1 MLLNDFI
8 QYTEQLIKQHALTF
22 LWRHRT
28 INHALQELCDAL
40 KNTRNVEVAKFSPAI
55 NYWTPVAED
64 MSIPTVAWS
73 ALCKQLS
80 MEIKYTTTAC
90 DDLTQHFNE
99 HSSLYSEEFIELWKN
114 LLSEKNPNGKP
125 TEDQKPKF
133 DDLSFITDLPEAT
146 KSVAWRSPLESF
158 HSAPHTPSS
167 FEHPTLT
174 NSDSEE
180 SAPIYPYFISPQNQK
195 SIDQIQPWGG
205 MHHSAHQNG
214 DRFNEAPM
222 SLNYTRASASRF
234 NNNNDDSTLNY
245 NFIFN
250 VAAATLAVNCIASIC
265 VVALALTSVIALS
278 TAAMIGVG
286 VGLGLSTVASAAVAG
301 YSFFKKNNTSNQNPD
316 PYDFSISPFRVDY
329 REPIKEMSPEYSIL

>member
-8 QYTEQLIKQHALTF
+8 QYTEQLINKNALDF
-22 LWRHRT
+22 LWHKRS
-28 INHALQELCDAL
+28 IYNALQELCDAL
-40 KNTRNVEVAKFSPAI
+40 KDNRNVDVAKFSPAI
-55 NYWTPVAED
+55 NFWGSATHDLSLP
-64 MSIPTVAWS
+64 SVAWED
-73 ALCKQLS
+73 LCTQLS
-80 MEIKYTTTAC
+80 MEIRYAQTES
-90 DDLTQHFNE
+90 LFQHFNE

-146 KSVAWRSPLESF
+146 KSVAWKSPLESF
-158 HSAPHTPSS
+158 HSAPHTSSS
-167 FEHPTLT
+167 FERQTLT
-174 NSDSEE
+174 HSDSEE
-180 SAPIYPYFISPQNQK
+180 PAPRYPYSLSPQNPK
-195 SIDQIQPWGG
+195 SIAQQPWGG
-205 MHHSAHQNG
+205 MHDSAHQNG
-214 DRFNEAPM
+214 HRFNEAPM
-222 SLNYTRASASRF
+222 SRNYTRTSASRF

-301 YSFFKKNNTSNQNPD
+301 YSFFKKNNTSNQNAD
-316 PYDFSISPFRVDY
+316 AYDFSSAHPLFGDEIGTAYP
-329 REPIKEMSPEYSIL
+329 